1 MRKYVSFILIL
12 VGIGII
18 LYPKIKYEYF
28 KSEEAKVIENW
39 NKLSRQLELGE
50 DEVEP
55 VGENVGEEVEEIA
68 EETVK
73 EISITNS
80 MDGIISIEKIQLYEA
95 ILKGST
101 ETNLNIGVAKLDG
114 CSEVGEVGNYV
125 ISGHRS
131 RRYGRHFNRLNE
143 LEAGDE
149 IEIITKDSSYK
160 YEVYDKFVV
169 KSEDVWVLKGND
181 KDKVITL
188 ITCDYSMKP
197 TGRLIVKGKLVEN

>member
-1 MRKYVSFILIL
+1 MRKYVSFLLIL

-50 DEVEP
+50 DEIEP
-55 VGENVGEEVEEIA
+55 EGENVEEIT
-68 EETVK
+68 EETAK
-73 EISITNS
+73 EISITDS
-80 MDGIISIEKIQLYEA
+80 MDGIINIEKIQLYEA
-95 ILKGST
+95 ILKGVT
-101 ETNLNIGVAKLDG
+101 ENNLNIGVAKVDG
-114 CSEVGEVGNYV
+114 CGEVGEVGNYV

-131 RRYGRHFNRLNE
+131 RRYGRHFNRLDE
-143 LEAGDE
+143 LESGDE
-149 IEIITKDSSYK
+149 IEVITKDSSYK
-160 YEVYDKFVV
+160 YVVYDKFVV

-197 TGRLIVKGKLVEN
+197 TGRLILKGKLVD